1 TTMTSQIQ
9 TETFTGTRLT
19 LTSPSSFNTT
29 LSNLY
34 SEIGTPDTR
43 AWPSI
48 AASIASYSEASKEK
62 FIAQVEKTVGSKGF
76 MIFME
81 INHSAWLPLYG
92 VGSGLQLKRII
103 LGNPLIA
110 ITMLEHDLKAGLA
123 VPVELHVRELENGKG
138 TEVSWQ
144 VPSTLVCGGNRDAE
158 LVEAARVLDGKLE
171 ELIRWAC
178 E

>member
-1 TTMTSQIQ
+1 MVADGIQ
-9 TETFTGTRLT
+9 
-19 LTSPSSFNTT
+19 
-29 LSNLY
+29 
-34 SEIGTPDTR
+34 
-43 AWPSI
+43 
-48 AASIASYSEASKEK
+48 K
-62 FIAQVEKTVGSKGF
+62 
-76 MIFME
+76 E
-81 INHSAWLPLYG
+81 INHNAWLPLYG

-123 VPVELHVRELENGKG
+123 VPVELLVRELENGKG

-144 VPSTLVCGGNRDAE
+144 VPSTLVCGGNRDAK
-158 LVEAARVLDGKLE
+158 LVEAARALDEKLE

>member
-1 TTMTSQIQ
+1 MTSQIQ
-9 TETFTGTRLT
+9 TEIFTGTRLT
-19 LTSPSSFNTT
+19 LTTPSSFNTT

-34 SEIGTPDTR
+34 SEIGTPETR

-48 AASIASYSEASKEK
+48 AASITPSSETSKEE

-81 INHSAWLPLYG
+81 IDHSAWLPLYG
-92 VGSGLQLKRII
+92 VGSGLQLKRIM

-110 ITMLEHDLKAGLA
+110 ITMLEHDLRAGLA
-123 VPVELHVRELENGKG
+123 VSVELLVRELENGRG
-138 TEVSWQ
+138 TDVSWQ
-144 VPSTLVCGGNRDAE
+144 VPSTLVCGGNGDVK
-158 LVEAARVLDGKLE
+158 LVEAARVLDRKLE
-171 ELIRWAC
+171 ELVRWAC